1 MEAETILQE
10 MHKGTMYDGQGDN
23 PDYNI
28 GSDSD
33 HQSGHDIDD
42 NENQDIDGMSVEKNC
57 LLCMGV

>member
-10 MHKGTMYDGQGDN
+10 MHKGTMYDGHDN

-57 LLCMGV
+57 PLCMGVQ

>member
-1 MEAETILQE
+1 
-10 MHKGTMYDGQGDN
+10 MYDGHDN

-57 LLCMGV
+57 PLCMGVQ